1 MIPTPPSLRATSSKT
16 EEEPVNSYHLFI
28 REIRVIRAFI
38 MGCIYLETLQSNLI
52 VVLVYFINLI
62 IRVNYDTASLQ

>member
-28 REIRVIRAFI
+28 REIRAFI

-52 VVLVYFINLI
+52 VALVYFVNLI
-62 IRVNYDTASLQ
+62 IRVNYDAASLQ